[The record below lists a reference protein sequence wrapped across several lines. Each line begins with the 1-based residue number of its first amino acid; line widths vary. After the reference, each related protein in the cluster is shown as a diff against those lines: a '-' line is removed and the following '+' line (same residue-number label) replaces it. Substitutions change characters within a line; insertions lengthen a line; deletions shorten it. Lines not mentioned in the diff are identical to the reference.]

1 MMPFAMRSNVPL
13 LIILS
18 APSGGGKTTLCDQ
31 LLAQHSN
38 IARAITCTTRA
49 PRAGEIAGVHYHFLS
64 RLEFSQKVQAGEF
77 LEHACVYDNFYG
89 TLASEVIGK
98 LQSGLHVL
106 LNIDVQ
112 GANSVRSAALQN
124 PVLGSRLVSVF
135 LTPPS
140 LAELERRLRLRGSES
155 AESLARR
162 LQQAGTELPE
172 WSKFNYLIISTSIE
186 EDLRRMEVILE
197 AELMSQR
204 HVTPPI
210 F

>member
-1 MMPFAMRSNVPL
+1 MIPFAMTSTVPL

-31 LLAQHSN
+31 LLAKHSN

-89 TLASEVIGK
+89 TLTAEVVSK
-98 LQSGLHVL
+98 LKLGFHVL

-112 GANSVRSAALQN
+112 GANSVRAVARQDSL
-124 PVLGSRLVSVF
+124 LGSRLLSVF

-140 LAELERRLRLRGSES
+140 IADLERRLRLRRSES
-155 AESLARR
+155 PESLAKRIK
-162 LQQAGTELPE
+162 QAASEIPE
-172 WSKFNYLIISTSIE
+172 WSKFDYLIVSTSIE

-197 AELMSQR
+197 AEVMTCR
-204 HVTPPI
+204 RAIPPQV
-210 F
+210 

>member
-1 MMPFAMRSNVPL
+1 MIPFAMTSTVPL

-18 APSGGGKTTLCDQ
+18 APSGGGKTTLCDH
-31 LLAQHSN
+31 LLAKHSN

-64 RLEFSQKVQAGEF
+64 RLEFSQTVQAGEF

-89 TLASEVIGK
+89 TLTAEVVSK
-98 LQSGLHVL
+98 LKLGFHVL

-112 GANSVRSAALQN
+112 GANSVRAVARQDSL
-124 PVLGSRLVSVF
+124 LGSRLLSVF

-140 LAELERRLRLRGSES
+140 IADLERRLRLRRSES
-155 AESLARR
+155 PESLATRIK
-162 LQQAGTELPE
+162 QAASEIPE
-172 WSKFNYLIISTSIE
+172 WSKFDYLIVSTSIE

-197 AELMSQR
+197 AEVMTCR
-204 HVTPPI
+204 RAIPPQV
-210 F
+210 